1 MKIGYARVSTE
12 EQNPGL
18 RKNALKAAGGRVI
31 IEDQGVS
38 GAARERTGLGEAIG
52 KLKKGDVLVVWR
64 LDRLGRWLGR
74 LIEIIDGIGKAGAG
88 FASLPDPSK
97 PPRRAGVPAFTWRWK
112 LRLPWPLSLPKVR

>member
-38 GAARERTGLGEAIG
+38 GAARARPGLGEAEAYVQADQYC
-52 KLKKGDVLVVWR
+52 LMFRTPCAYTND
-64 LDRLGRWLGR
+64 
-74 LIEIIDGIGKAGAG
+74 
-88 FASLPDPSK
+88 
-97 PPRRAGVPAFTWRWK
+97 
-112 LRLPWPLSLPKVR
+112 